1 MSLSCSDLR
10 DAFLQDE
17 LPQGPELVRHLD
29 ACSECRELCGEGA
42 ELGRGLSALVA
53 SEQSESDSLRLEPPS
68 LAGEHGVRALLRSRP
83 TYARVALLIAL
94 TALITGLSFAL
105 NGRDLRDAPMA
116 RVYGVVLVYFAG
128 FWFAARR
135 GLLGAAEPGYQ
146 HHVRALALAS
156 LAVPIAIALLGGSM
170 SAKDGGPAAGLGCFV
185 YGALLALPVVAAFFW
200 LERAD
205 RPPAGA
211 FWLVAALSGFTA
223 NLVLELHC
231 PSQHLVHLLLGHA
244 SVGVVVLAAALA
256 FRAARGMR
264 ES

>member
-1 MSLSCSDLR
+1 
-10 DAFLQDE
+10 
-17 LPQGPELVRHLD
+17 
-29 ACSECRELCGEGA
+29 
-42 ELGRGLSALVA
+42 
-53 SEQSESDSLRLEPPS
+53 
-68 LAGEHGVRALLRSRP
+68 
-83 TYARVALLIAL
+83 
-94 TALITGLSFAL
+94 
-105 NGRDLRDAPMA
+105 MA
-116 RVYGVVLVYFAG
+116 RVYGVVLLYFAG

-135 GLLGAAEPGYQ
+135 GLLGASEPGYQ
-146 HHVRALALAS
+146 RHVRALALAS

-170 SAKDGGPAAGLGCFV
+170 SAKDGGPAAGFGCFM

-205 RPPAGA
+205 RPPAGT

-264 ES
+264 DS